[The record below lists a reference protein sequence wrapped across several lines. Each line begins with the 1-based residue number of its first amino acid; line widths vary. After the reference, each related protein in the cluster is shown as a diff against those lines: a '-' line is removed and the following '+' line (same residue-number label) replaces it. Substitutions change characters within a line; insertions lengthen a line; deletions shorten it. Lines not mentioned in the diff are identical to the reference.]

1 MAQFLYRIGRSA
13 YDHRKAFVAAW
24 LAVLIAIGALA
35 GLFMGQLSNTFTLP
49 GTETERVLNLMKQ
62 EMPELSG
69 GAGSIVFTTKDGQP
83 FTSEQEQAIAQALNK
98 LGKQDPVSGITNP
111 FETQATLDDAQAQ
124 VRDGK
129 TEISDNALK
138 LDEARQEIKDGQ
150 VQLDQAE
157 QDLADGQAT
166 LDENAEKLREGQE
179 LLAAGQTELDGARSE
194 LDGAEAQLDQGQ
206 RELTQARTD
215 LLVGQEQYE
224 AGQQEITSAQKQLA
238 AGKEELAKQ
247 RSQLETGIDQ
257 FLTGAGATS
266 LDQASAVINAAKD
279 QVNSGIK
286 QANEGLDQAKQA
298 VTDLDTQRIALE
310 AAGETDTDEYHQV
323 VADLG
328 QAKASITELEQT
340 ISGLQTKLKDLETA
354 LATHGQLVKGQ
365 QLLITGEQELAQHE
379 RDLKA
384 GQLELQAAAK
394 QLTDAKAKIAA
405 GEAELAAGQRQYEA
419 GLAQY
424 EAGRAEIAAN
434 EKTLVEGEQALA
446 EGRQQLVDGEKEIAD
461 NRKKLEDGLA
471 EIATGQE
478 QLDDA
483 KKQLEQGERMST
495 LAAPIRFVSENGATA
510 IVQVQF
516 YGQPESLTTAERD
529 AIMSIAN
536 GPEAAGVETLFS
548 KEIMADLSSIFGV
561 SEVVGFVF
569 AGVVLMV
576 MLGTVIAAGLPL
588 LMALL
593 GVAIGV
599 GGTLALSSLIE
610 MQSIT
615 PALALML
622 GLAVGID
629 YSLFIV
635 HRHRTQMLA
644 GMNVRESVARSIGTS
659 GNAVVFAGLTVIIAL
674 AALIVPGIPFMAVL
688 GVSAAFT
695 VLVAVLISI
704 TLTPALLGFMGEK
717 LLTKKSQAKRKSAIA
732 SAASMGMAEAET
744 GAVPAHGAK
753 RSASRWWAEQLT
765 KRPWTYG
772 IASLVT
778 LLVIAIPAMS
788 MQTALPD
795 GGSEP
800 HGSDA
805 QRAYEVTSE
814 HFGEGFNGP
823 LIVLAQLP
831 AGTADQTAADNALL
845 DVAETLT
852 GADGVYAAL
861 PVGTNDALTFGAIQ
875 VLAKTGPAAP
885 ETEAVV
891 HTLRNMQDEI
901 LDDTG
906 VTTSVTG
913 QVAAQVDVSEQIT
926 NALVPY
932 LAIVVGL
939 SLVLLL
945 LVFRSIVVPLLA
957 TVGFLLSLAASF
969 GATVAIYQW
978 GWLGPL
984 FGVYNPAP
992 IMSFLPILLTG
1003 ILFGLAMDYQV
1014 FLVTAIREAYAHGT
1028 DAVEAIRKGFD
1039 HTAPVVVAAALIMIS
1054 VFSGFVF
1061 GHLAMIRPIGFAL
1074 AIGVLFDAFIVRM
1087 TLTPAVM
1094 GLLGDKAWYLPKW
1107 LDKIL
1112 PNVDVEGAGLQEALE
1127 ESAPKADAAHVE
1139 DTEPQQEA
1147 LV

>member
-69 GAGSIVFTTKDGQP
+69 GAGSIVFTTKEGQP
-83 FTSEQEQAIAQALNK
+83 FTPEQEQAIAQALNK

-124 VRDGK
+124 VRGGK

-157 QDLADGQAT
+157 QDLADGRAT

-194 LDGAEAQLDQGQ
+194 LDGARVQLDQGQ
-206 RELTQARTD
+206 RELTQGRTD

-238 AGKEELAKQ
+238 AGNEELAKQ
-247 RSQLETGIDQ
+247 RSQLETGINQ
-257 FLTGAGATS
+257 FLTGVGATS
-266 LDQASAVINAAKD
+266 LDQAPAAISAAKD

-286 QANEGLDQAKQA
+286 QANEGLNQAKQA
-298 VTDLDTQRIALE
+298 VTDLGALRIALE
-310 AAGETDTDEYHQV
+310 GAGETDTDEYLQV
-323 VADLG
+323 VADLDR
-328 QAKASITELEQT
+328 AKAAVAELEQT
-340 ISGLQTKLKDLETA
+340 VSGLQTKLKDLETA

-365 QLLITGEQELAQHE
+365 QLLVAGEQELAQHE
-379 RDLKA
+379 RDLKT
-384 GQLELQAAAK
+384 GQQELQAAAK
-394 QLTDAKAKIAA
+394 QLADAKAKIAT

-434 EKTLVEGEQALA
+434 EKTLAEGEQGLA

-510 IVQVQF
+510 IAQVQF

-529 AIMSIAN
+529 AITSIAD
-536 GPEAAGVETLFS
+536 GPEAAGVQTLFS

-644 GMNVRESVARSIGTS
+644 GMDVRESVARSIGTS

-717 LLTKKSQAKRKSAIA
+717 LLTKKSRAKRESAIA
-732 SAASMGMAEAET
+732 SAASEGSENAA
-744 GAVPAHGAK
+744 GIPAAHGTK

-765 KRPWTYG
+765 KRPWTYA
-772 IASLVT
+772 IASLVA

-805 QRAYEVTSE
+805 QRAYEITSE
-814 HFGEGFNGP
+814 HFGQGFNGP

-831 AGTADQTAADNALL
+831 DGTSDQVTADNALL

-861 PVGTNDALTFGAIQ
+861 PVGTNDGLTYGAIQ
-875 VLAKTGPAAP
+875 VLAKTGPASP

-891 HTLRNMQDEI
+891 HTLRDMQGEI
-901 LDDTG
+901 LADTG

-926 NALVPY
+926 AALVPY

-957 TVGFLLSLAASF
+957 TAGFLLSLAASF

-978 GWLGPL
+978 GWLGPM

-1028 DAVEAIRKGFD
+1028 EAVEAIRKGFD

-1074 AIGVLFDAFIVRM
+1074 AIGVLFDAFVVRM

-1127 ESAPKADAAHVE
+1127 DA
-1139 DTEPQQEA
+1139 EPRQEV